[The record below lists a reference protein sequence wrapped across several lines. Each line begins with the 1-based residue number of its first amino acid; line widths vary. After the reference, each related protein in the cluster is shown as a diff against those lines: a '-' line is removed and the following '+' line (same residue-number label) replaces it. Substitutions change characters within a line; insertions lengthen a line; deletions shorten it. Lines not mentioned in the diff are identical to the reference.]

1 MVAYTVT
8 MNSLKALQQAARAG
22 GEILQGYFG
31 QTLEVTEK
39 SMASDFRT
47 KADLESEA
55 AILTVLDQE
64 YSHYNIQSEETG
76 FIDRQSEYTFVIDP
90 LDGTNN
96 FSLGIPNFTVS
107 IALLKKEEIVA
118 GVVYQPIIDQMYFAA
133 KGEGAFLEDDQLR
146 VSTETQI
153 SKSTVAHGCGYDTPP
168 HVEANLA
175 KDFHKQNIKRVL
187 TNWSIANDFCLLASG
202 KIEGVVIDGSE
213 LYDFAAGKI
222 IAKEAGAMVSTF
234 KGEPD
239 ADTNRFFFA
248 SCNQSIHDAMLAVIQ
263 EQKELQ

>member
-1 MVAYTVT
+1 M
-8 MNSLKALQQAARAG
+8 QQAARAG
-22 GEILQGYFG
+22 GEILRSYFG

-55 AILTVLDQE
+55 AILTVLDQDF
-64 YSHYNIQSEETG
+64 SHYNIQSEETG

-96 FSLGIPNFTVS
+96 FSLGIANFSVS
-107 IALLKKEEIVA
+107 IALLKNDEIVA
-118 GVVYQPIIDQMYFAA
+118 GVIYQPIIDQLYYAV
-133 KGEGAFLEDDQLR
+133 KGEGAFLEGDQLR
-146 VSTETQI
+146 VSPETQM
-153 SKSTVAHGCGYDTPP
+153 SRSTLAHGCGYDTPP

-175 KDFHKQNIKRVL
+175 KDFHQHNVKRVL

-222 IAKEAGAMVSTF
+222 IAKEAGAIVNTF
-234 KGEPD
+234 KGKPD
-239 ADTNRFFFA
+239 TDTSRFFFA
-248 SCNQSIHDAMLAVIQ
+248 SCNQPIHDAMLAVIR
-263 EQKELQ
+263 EQKELG